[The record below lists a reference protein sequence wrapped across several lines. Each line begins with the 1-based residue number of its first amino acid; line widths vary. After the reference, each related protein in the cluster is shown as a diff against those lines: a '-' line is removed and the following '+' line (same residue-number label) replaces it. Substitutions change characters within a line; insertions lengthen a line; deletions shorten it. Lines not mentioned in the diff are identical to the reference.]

1 MCLGIIRN
9 GDKRRIPKYKQRTH
23 KKNDFYHLR
32 IITQDKNVYI
42 LCILRERVHIIK
54 SCFIFL

>member
-9 GDKRRIPKYKQRTH
+9 GDKRRIPKYKQRTN

-42 LCILRERVHIIK
+42 LCILRKE
-54 SCFIFL
+54 FTL